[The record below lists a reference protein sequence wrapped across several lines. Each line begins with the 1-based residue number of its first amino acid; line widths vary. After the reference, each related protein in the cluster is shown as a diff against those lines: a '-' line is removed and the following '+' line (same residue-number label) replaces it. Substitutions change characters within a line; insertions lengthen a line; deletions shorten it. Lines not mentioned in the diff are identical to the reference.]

1 MIRYR
6 VLRIVFG
13 YIWAA
18 GLLLIGTW
26 LWRVPALHAVEGNSE
41 SARFYVT
48 RTLALAGWAGGLFV
62 FMWLVADVMF
72 PKAPL
77 LATALARVLAAVA
90 FWACIVFLC
99 SHYHVQIAAWGSWGA
114 AG

>member
-18 GLLLIGTW
+18 GLLLVGTW
-26 LWRVPALHAVEGNSE
+26 LWRVPALHAVEGDSE
-41 SARFYVT
+41 SALFYVT
-48 RTLALAGWAGGLFV
+48 RTLAMAGWAGGLFV
-62 FMWLVADVMF
+62 FMWLVADVTF
-72 PKAPL
+72 PTAPL

-90 FWACIVFLC
+90 FWACIVLLC
-99 SHYHVQIAAWGSWGA
+99 SHYHAQIAAWGSWAA